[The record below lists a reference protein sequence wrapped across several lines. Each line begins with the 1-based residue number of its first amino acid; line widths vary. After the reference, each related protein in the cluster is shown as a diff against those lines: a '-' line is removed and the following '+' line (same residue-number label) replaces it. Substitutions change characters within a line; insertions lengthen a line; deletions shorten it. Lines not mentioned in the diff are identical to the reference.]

1 MHYWRLVIFVLSTG
15 LHKSATSTYFFG
27 KLFFRLSVFSACS
40 VFWIRC
46 YFCRLY
52 HLYNRW
58 EIICIFT
65 VYIGKRCYVILFHFI
80 KTISAKTISC
90 LTCSHAS
97 RALVL
102 HVFRAVC
109 ALVPHVS
116 YALRTLVPHVP
127 CALLAYVPHVLRDLR
142 ALKPHMFR
150 ASRAL
155 VFHVPRASFALCCTC
170 CRTSCAQVPRPSS
183 LASFMCRYYLFC
195 TCFPM
200 LHVTFFYLFSFI
212 SNSLVLFGKSTTA

>member
-80 KTISAKTISC
+80 KAISAKTISC

-102 HVFRAVC
+102 HVFRALC

-142 ALKPHMFR
+142 VLKPHMFR
-150 ASRAL
+150 ALRAL

-170 CRTSCAQVPRPSS
+170 YRTSCAQVPRASS
-183 LASFMCRYYLFC
+183 LRPSCVDITFSALAFPCFMWLFLIYFHL
-195 TCFPM
+195 FP
-200 LHVTFFYLFSFI
+200 TR
-212 SNSLVLFGKSTTA
+212 

>member
-102 HVFRAVC
+102 HVFRALC

-150 ASRAL
+150 ALRAL
-155 VFHVPRASFALCCTC
+155 MFHVPRAVHALIPHVL
-170 CRTSCAQVPRPSS
+170 RFLVPRPLRPSCVHITFS
-183 LASFMCRYYLFC
+183 ALAFPCFTWLFFIYFHL
-195 TCFPM
+195 FP
-200 LHVTFFYLFSFI
+200 TR
-212 SNSLVLFGKSTTA
+212 